1 VSFSHRYAVAGDVPF
16 VMALQRS
23 NRESVGG
30 LPRPAI
36 EDRVRRGT
44 LLLGLLNDEPAGYL
58 MFDVGAGL
66 LRIPQ
71 ACIQYDARRRRYGE
85 ALVGRMLGDNPDVSE
100 VRLRCAADMDANLF
114 WRDMGFTCVGTT
126 QGGKR
131 RGRLL
136 NLWQRWC
143 GAPRL
148 FGVEEMAQVPAWQWR
163 EDSMYDDSGFLVVR
177 PEGFADRGSLGK
189 LAWSNRKKPRL
200 ATRQPSADV
209 SIIQT

>member
-1 VSFSHRYAVAGDVPF
+1 VTFTERYGVPADAGF
-16 VMALQRS
+16 VMSLMRS

-36 EDRVRRGT
+36 EERLARGT

-58 MFDVGAGL
+58 MWDISAGL

-85 ALVGRMLGDNPDVSE
+85 ALVARMLGDNPTAQE
-100 VRLRCAADMDANLF
+100 IRLRCAADVDANLF
-114 WRDMGFTCVGTT
+114 WRDMGFTCVGTV
-126 QGGKR
+126 QGGRR

-136 NLWQRWC
+136 NCWQRWV
-143 GAPRL
+143 GEGRL
-148 FGVEEMAQVPAWQWR
+148 FTADLMAQIPAWQSR
-163 EDSMYDDSGFLVVR
+163 DDSMYDDSGFMLER

-189 LAWSNRKKPRL
+189 LAWSNRK
-200 ATRQPSADV
+200 
-209 SIIQT
+209 

>member
-1 VSFSHRYAVAGDVPF
+1 MTFTHRYAVDTDADF
-16 VMALQRS
+16 IMALQRS

-36 EDRVRRGT
+36 EARLNRGT

-58 MFDVGAGL
+58 MFDVAAGL

-85 ALVGRMLGDNPDVSE
+85 ALVARMLGDNPDVTE
-100 VRLRCAADMDANLF
+100 VRLRCAADVDANLF

-136 NLWQRWC
+136 NLWQRWL
-143 GAPRL
+143 GDHRL
-148 FGVEEMAQVPAWQWR
+148 FGVDSLAQLPAWQGR
-163 EDSMYDDSGFLVVR
+163 EDCMYDDSGFMLTL
-177 PEGFADRGSLGK
+177 PDGFEDRGQLGK
-189 LAWSNRKKPRL
+189 LAWSNRKP
-200 ATRQPSADV
+200 AA
-209 SIIQT
+209 